1 MDNNSTCQSTKSI
14 PDWERIETDYRSGI
28 LSLREIAAKDG
39 NVNHVAIKRRAEKLG
54 WTRDLAQKIRSK
66 AADLVTRATVT
77 GDVTAK
83 AAVTEREAVEAGA
96 EAIARARMAHRS
108 DISRGRALAISLLT
122 ELEAETSDI
131 DLFRQLG
138 DMLRNEDR
146 NGQDK
151 RNDLYQKIIS
161 SAGRI
166 DSMKKLSDTFKTL
179 IALDREAYGITAV
192 QVDTNSRAPSGL
204 GHFYGEPDL

>member
-66 AADLVTRATVT
+66 ADDLVTRATVT

-96 EAIARARMAHRS
+96 EAIARVRMAHRS